1 MMDQGPVATKITM
14 EDVKAEI
21 DLLTAQQTN
30 ALQMATFLGMT
41 PEEAKEY
48 DNRRSRITRLV
59 KQLAML
65 TKAE

>member
-1 MMDQGPVATKITM
+1 MDQGPVATKITM
-14 EDVKAEI
+14 DDVKAEI

>member
-1 MMDQGPVATKITM
+1 MDQGPVATKITM

>member
-1 MMDQGPVATKITM
+1 MMDQGPVATKITS
-14 EDVKAEI
+14 EDVIAEI

>member
-1 MMDQGPVATKITM
+1 
-14 EDVKAEI
+14 
-21 DLLTAQQTN
+21 
-30 ALQMATFLGMT
+30 MATFLGMT

>member
-1 MMDQGPVATKITM
+1 MMDQGPVATKITI
-14 EDVKAEI
+14 EDVNAEI

>member
-14 EDVKAEI
+14 DDVKAEI

>member
-1 MMDQGPVATKITM
+1 MDQGPVATKITI